1 MSAEPRAY
9 VLGHSDHERRRLML
23 QATMLAP
30 HTMRFLVDAGI
41 GEGMRV
47 LDLGCGVGDVSL
59 LLGHL
64 AGATGSV
71 LGLDMDPVS
80 VEIANSRA
88 AQHQFA
94 KVRFES
100 ANVMKFETAEQFDAV
115 VGRLILQHMEDP
127 VGLLRTAVGLT
138 RPGGIIAFQDCTP
151 EFNVPSWPV
160 CPIAERA
167 LEVIAKF
174 AVQAIPQF
182 AAGARLYH
190 WFTEA
195 GLDNPQVD
203 SRILAEGGKDS
214 MYYEWLAETLR
225 NVMPRAILLGLC
237 SAEEFNLDTLAADL
251 RAEALF
257 HRAPLHAAILT
268 SVWARRSELVVAP
281 EPAR

>member
-1 MSAEPRAY
+1 MRVGARAY
-9 VLGHSDHERRRLML
+9 VQGHSGHERRRLML

-30 HTMRFLVDAGI
+30 HTMRFFVDAGI

-64 AGATGSV
+64 VGASGSV

-80 VEIANSRA
+80 LAVAEARA
-88 AQHQFA
+88 TQHQFT

-100 ANVMKFETAEQFDAV
+100 ANIVEFATAAQFDAV

-127 VGLLRTAVGLT
+127 VAILRKAAGLAT
-138 RPGGIIAFQDCTP
+138 PGGIVAFQDSTP

-160 CPIAERA
+160 CPKTGRA
-167 LEVIAKF
+167 LDLIAKF

-190 WFTEA
+190 WFAEA
-195 GLDNPQVD
+195 GLENPRIE
-203 SRILAEGGKDS
+203 SRILAEGGPDS
-214 MYYEWLAETLR
+214 LYYEWLAETLR
-225 NVMPRAILLGLC
+225 SLMPRATLLGLC
-237 SAEEFNLDTLAADL
+237 TPGEFNLDTLAAEL
-251 RAEALF
+251 RAEALLSQ
-257 HRAPLHAAILT
+257 APLHAAILT
-268 SVWARRSELVVAP
+268 GVWARRGSSVELSP
-281 EPAR
+281 